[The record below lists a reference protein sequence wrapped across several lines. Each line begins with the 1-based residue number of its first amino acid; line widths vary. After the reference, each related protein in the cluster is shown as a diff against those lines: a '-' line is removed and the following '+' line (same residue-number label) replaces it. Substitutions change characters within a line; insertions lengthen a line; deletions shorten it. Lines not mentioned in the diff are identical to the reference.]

1 MGSSNSRLSKEQLS
15 EYTDLTYFTVGEI
28 NELFKKFESLDKQR
42 LRENIQNRIP
52 GAKLRELPEFK
63 VIPYL
68 YCMAEDCPRFH
79 NPFLHR
85 LCSVFSTYDEEKDE
99 EEDSLNFDDF
109 LDMMNALSD
118 QAPFSLKAKYA
129 FQIFD
134 CNQNGYVDK
143 EDVLEIIK
151 HITKKRDGMG
161 DDGLNE
167 SLVQAVMLEADLDQD
182 DMLGPAEF
190 EHVLS
195 KSPDFM
201 SSFQIRL

>member
-1 MGSSNSRLSKEQLS
+1 MGSTNSRLSKEQLS

-63 VIPYL
+63 
-68 YCMAEDCPRFH
+68 H

-85 LCSVFSTYDEEKDE
+85 LCAVFSTSDDDDA
-99 EEDSLNFDDF
+99 EDSLNFDDF

-201 SSFQIRL
+201 SSFRIRL

>member
-1 MGSSNSRLSKEQLS
+1 MGSTNSRLSKEQLS

-63 VIPYL
+63 
-68 YCMAEDCPRFH
+68 H

-85 LCSVFSTYDEEKDE
+85 LCAVFSTSDDDDA
-99 EEDSLNFDDF
+99 EDSLNFDDF

-151 HITKKRDGMG
+151 HITKKRDGIP
-161 DDGLNE
+161 LTSKYLFHKLITN
-167 SLVQAVMLEADLDQD
+167 VMLEADLDQD

-201 SSFQIRL
+201 SSFRIRL